1 MEKERYGLKIVS
13 MDDESGIPFGM
24 HEGVIITSSHP
35 VMEATIFRMKK
46 MSNIYCQDEYFS
58 VSNDAILRHSTCSA
72 DLLNY
77 LSTLAMQYFD
87 IDYEDLVI
95 TDDLVKCLDILD
107 SGLSYERKKMINSL
121 ESKRKRKIL
130 DFKKKE

>member
-1 MEKERYGLKIVS
+1 

-95 TDDLVKCLDILD
+95 TDDLVKCFDILD

>member
-77 LSTLAMQYFD
+77 LSTLAM
-87 IDYEDLVI
+87 
-95 TDDLVKCLDILD
+95 
-107 SGLSYERKKMINSL
+107 
-121 ESKRKRKIL
+121 
-130 DFKKKE
+130 

>member
-13 MDDESGIPFGM
+13 MNDESGIPFGM
-24 HEGVIITSSHP
+24 HEGVIITSTHP
-35 VMEATIFRMKK
+35 VMEATIFKMKK

-95 TDDLVKCLDILD
+95 TDDLVKCFDILD